1 MSSSTSGQSE
11 LITEE
16 CTALSFILDHLL
28 PPTQTIGDRDCPA
41 LSRVLFAALA
51 SATHTPEVQQSLVNE
66 VKSALHRALILPESN
81 EKHARIQALTS
92 LISTMIESC
101 PAPTTASSSQQNVQ
115 NSIRSQ
121 TSLMNAIVKNLLRR
135 GLVTDLARVTHSLD
149 LSSPNMAQTVNA
161 TLKPLE
167 TLSRIVNIPPQMAVR
182 SGSGRVSQPPQTTAN
197 TEAMEEDVTT
207 TLNNSQTVTFSVETE
222 NPTENMNESTVVSND
237 NTFADLQ
244 RENTSDANEFVSTE
258 AAVDDNVDNDYVA
271 HVLDSV
277 TFDQF
282 NDVHHPRSGT
292 FASDEIRTDD
302 DEEDQHTDEIETED
316 HNEEGE
322 HHENVVNSNGAESE
336 SGDESQSDD
345 DDDDDDDGSGA
356 DEERDDEDDDEDDDD
371 EHIDDDDDDDPEE
384 DDEAS
389 AYVDHDELGDQLFRY
404 HDRDD
409 GLVFDLEEMFPTS
422 VLHVGDRLSTLLP
435 IIGDEHTNGTDSTQ
449 PTVPPAPGNVSISH
463 PLLVRHGDATSGAVL
478 SHSATSGATTSGI
491 LANRSHR
498 SGRQRIY
505 RPSLGTN
512 AANHHSWHIPSGTRH
527 PNPPA
532 ILQRLL
538 GPNTAQDILQLTSS
552 SGLGTSSAPAQ
563 VILTSN
569 DFHILATDDELFELQ
584 NPSSFISGNAS
595 STLGSVPSAMLR
607 WTEES
612 RVLDGD
618 SLHDCVSLI
627 KKEIIDCLEKHRDE
641 ELNEKREKKK
651 KEEEA
656 KRAAEEETKSNE
668 PKPETNEQ
676 MNITTEKLA
685 ASLVEQVLGPAIQTT
700 ARNEANPL
708 ATPPTPPVSMEVTE
722 TTNGDMNSVQTDN
735 EVTEMVCTEAQVLPS
750 MPPINRLPDFQ
761 PIYDE
766 RQMEVN
772 QESADT
778 SLSPSIPPMPA
789 LTPLHTIETPTSSD
803 DTRDRP
809 PPPIRRESDEI
820 GSAIT
825 PEDLST
831 ITNTSSEGLN
841 IVANDDQQND
851 LSANAVVGSTTPEA
865 GTVVEV
871 QTNDEPTPS
880 NPNSTTP
887 NTNTEFSHI
896 LGGKSYILL
905 ICFGFVLNFIEL
917 ICVSDQEIPEGV
929 DPSFLAALPE
939 NIRQEVIAEHLRL
952 QRIQQQRTANNVP
965 TTQATSSNTTTTFTE
980 VNPEFLAALPPN
992 IQEEV
997 LAQQRAEQQRIQAQ
1011 NTNPETP
1018 VDAGNFIGTLP
1029 PGLRRQ
1035 VLADMDDSQL
1045 ALLPP
1050 DVASEAQ
1057 TLRQELEAR
1066 HRQIQERFFSSHAGT
1081 ALSRILRSAG
1091 MSSFYS
1097 YLSLV

>member
-1 MSSSTSGQSE
+1 M
-11 LITEE
+11 
-16 CTALSFILDHLL
+16 L

-81 EKHARIQALTS
+81 EKHSRIQALTS

-101 PAPTTASSSQQNVQ
+101 PAPATTSSSQQNTQ

-121 TSLMNAIVKNLLRR
+121 TSLMNPIVKNLLRR

-182 SGSGRVSQPPQTTAN
+182 SGKVMPPMQTASN
-197 TEAMEEDVTT
+197 TEAMEEDVSMAI
-207 TLNNSQTVTFSVETE
+207 NNSQTVTFSVDQA
-222 NPTENMNESTVVSND
+222 NPNDHNVAQVVSDD
-237 NTFADLQ
+237 NAFGGQ
-244 RENTSDANEFVSTE
+244 RETNATDENAFASNEG
-258 AAVDDNVDNDYVA
+258 AVDDNTDNDNEAYV
-271 HVLDSV
+271 LESV
-277 TFDQF
+277 TFEQF

-302 DEEDQHTDEIETED
+302 DEDQHNDEIETED

-345 DDDDDDDGSGA
+345 DDDDDDDDEEDGSGA
-356 DEERDDEDDDEDDDD
+356 DEERDEEDDDEDDDD
-371 EHIDDDDDDDPEE
+371 EHIDDDDDDPEE

-389 AYVDHDELGDQLFRY
+389 AYVDHDDIGDQFFRY
-404 HDRDD
+404 HERDD

-435 IIGDEHTNGTDSTQ
+435 IIGDEHTNGADTAQ

-463 PLLVRHGDATSGAVL
+463 PLLVRHGDASSGAVL
-478 SHSATSGATTSGI
+478 SHSAASGAAASGI

-512 AANHHSWHIPSGTRH
+512 AANHHSWHIPTAARH

-552 SGLGTSSAPAQ
+552 SGLANSSAPAQ

-584 NPSSFISGNAS
+584 NPNSFISGASS

-618 SLHDCVSLI
+618 SLHDCVALI

-641 ELNEKREKKK
+641 ELSEKREKKK

-656 KRAAEEETKSNE
+656 KRAAEEEEAKANE
-668 PKPETNEQ
+668 AREAKTEASEQ

-685 ASLVEQVLGPAIQTT
+685 ASLVEQVLGPAIQTSS
-700 ARNEANPL
+700 ARSSTNSQT
-708 ATPPTPPVSMEVTE
+708 TPPTPSMEAME
-722 TTNGDMNSVQTDN
+722 TTSNGEANSAQNDN
-735 EVTEMVCTEAQVLPS
+735 EVTEMVCTEAQVIPEMQRIS
-750 MPPINRLPDFQ
+750 EFVAER
-761 PIYDE
+761 DE
-766 RQMEVN
+766 DEPRMEVN
-772 QESADT
+772 HETADSALVT
-778 SLSPSIPPMPA
+778 SVIVPPIQPIA
-789 LTPLHTIETPTSSD
+789 PLQVIEPTQSHISST
-803 DTRDRP
+803 DTRTDDNGDRP
-809 PPPIRRESDEI
+809 PPPVRCESDEI
-820 GSAIT
+820 ANTIT

-831 ITNTSSEGLN
+831 VTNTSSEGLN
-841 IVANDDQQND
+841 IVTNEESQND
-851 LSANAVVGSTTPEA
+851 LSLNSMVGTTPEA
-865 GTVVEV
+865 CSVVEV
-871 QTNDEPTPS
+871 QTNDESQGANQSQT
-880 NPNSTTP
+880 NANN
-887 NTNTEFSHI
+887 NTSEFSHI
-896 LGGKSYILL
+896 LGGKSL
-905 ICFGFVLNFIEL
+905 FV
-917 ICVSDQEIPEGV
+917 
-929 DPSFLAALPE
+929 
-939 NIRQEVIAEHLRL
+939 
-952 QRIQQQRTANNVP
+952 
-965 TTQATSSNTTTTFTE
+965 
-980 VNPEFLAALPPN
+980 
-992 IQEEV
+992 
-997 LAQQRAEQQRIQAQ
+997 
-1011 NTNPETP
+1011 
-1018 VDAGNFIGTLP
+1018 
-1029 PGLRRQ
+1029 
-1035 VLADMDDSQL
+1035 
-1045 ALLPP
+1045 
-1050 DVASEAQ
+1050 
-1057 TLRQELEAR
+1057 R
-1066 HRQIQERFFSSHAGT
+1066 HF
-1081 ALSRILRSAG
+1081 
-1091 MSSFYS
+1091 
-1097 YLSLV
+1097 

>member
-1 MSSSTSGQSE
+1 M
-11 LITEE
+11 
-16 CTALSFILDHLL
+16 SFILDNLL

-182 SGSGRVSQPPQTTAN
+182 SGRVTQPPQTASN
-197 TEAMEEDVTT
+197 TEAMEEDVAT
-207 TLNNSQTVTFSVETE
+207 TLNNSTTVTFSVETS
-222 NPTENMNESTVVSND
+222 NPNENMNDSTVVAND
-237 NTFADLQ
+237 NTIVGLQ
-244 RENTSDANEFVSTE
+244 RENNSNANDFASTE
-258 AAVDDNVDNDYVA
+258 AVVDDTIDNDYVT
-271 HVLDSV
+271 HVLESV
-277 TFDQF
+277 TFENF

-302 DEEDQHTDEIETED
+302 DEEDQHNDEIETED

-345 DDDDDDDGSGA
+345 DDEDDEDGSGA
-356 DEERDDEDDDEDDDD
+356 DEERDDEDEDEDDDD

-389 AYVDHDELGDQLFRY
+389 AYVDHDEIGDQFFRY

-435 IIGDEHTNGTDSTQ
+435 IIGDEHANGADNTQ

-463 PLLVRHGDATSGAVL
+463 PLLVRHGDAASGAVL
-478 SHSATSGATTSGI
+478 SHSATSGAAASGI

-552 SGLGTSSAPAQ
+552 SGLGASSAPAQ

-584 NPSSFISGNAS
+584 NPSSFISGNTS

-627 KKEIIDCLEKHRDE
+627 KKEIIECLEKHRDE
-641 ELNEKREKKK
+641 ELTEKREKKR

-656 KRAAEEETKSNE
+656 KKAAEEENKANE
-668 PKPETNEQ
+668 PKTVSNEQ
-676 MNITTEKLA
+676 LNISTEKLA
-685 ASLVEQVLGPAIQTT
+685 ASLVEQVLGPAIQTSS
-700 ARNEANPL
+700 ARTEISSNS
-708 ATPPTPPVSMEVTE
+708 TPPTPPVSMDVMET
-722 TTNGDMNSVQTDN
+722 TTNGDLNSSQTDN
-735 EVTEMVCTEAQVLPS
+735 EVTEMVCTEAQVLPE
-750 MPPINRLPDFQ
+750 MPEINRIPDFQ

-772 QESADT
+772 NDSAET
-778 SLSPSIPPMPA
+778 TAPSMPQMPA
-789 LTPLHTIETPTSSD
+789 LTPLPQFAEPLLSSD
-803 DTRDRP
+803 DSRDRP
-809 PPPIRRESDEI
+809 PPPVRCESDEI

-831 ITNTSSEGLN
+831 VTNTSSEGLN
-841 IVANDDQQND
+841 IVPNEETQND
-851 LSANAVVGSTTPEA
+851 LSTSAAVVGSTTPEA

-871 QTNDEPTPS
+871 QTNDEPNAS
-880 NPNSTTP
+880 NQIQTIQS
-887 NTNTEFSHI
+887 NTSSEFSHI
-896 LGGKSYILL
+896 LGGK
-905 ICFGFVLNFIEL
+905 
-917 ICVSDQEIPEGV
+917 
-929 DPSFLAALPE
+929 
-939 NIRQEVIAEHLRL
+939 
-952 QRIQQQRTANNVP
+952 T
-965 TTQATSSNTTTTFTE
+965 
-980 VNPEFLAALPPN
+980 
-992 IQEEV
+992 
-997 LAQQRAEQQRIQAQ
+997 
-1011 NTNPETP
+1011 
-1018 VDAGNFIGTLP
+1018 
-1029 PGLRRQ
+1029 
-1035 VLADMDDSQL
+1035 
-1045 ALLPP
+1045 
-1050 DVASEAQ
+1050 
-1057 TLRQELEAR
+1057 
-1066 HRQIQERFFSSHAGT
+1066 
-1081 ALSRILRSAG
+1081 
-1091 MSSFYS
+1091 
-1097 YLSLV
+1097 

>member
-1 MSSSTSGQSE
+1 M
-11 LITEE
+11 
-16 CTALSFILDHLL
+16 SFILDHLL

-101 PAPTTASSSQQNVQ
+101 PAPTTASSQQNVQ

-182 SGSGRVSQPPQTTAN
+182 SGRVSQPPQTTSSA
-197 TEAMEEDVTT
+197 EAMEE
-207 TLNNSQTVTFSVETE
+207 
-222 NPTENMNESTVVSND
+222 VVSND
-237 NTFADLQ
+237 NTFSDLQ
-244 RENTSDANEFVSTE
+244 RENNSDANEFVSTE
-258 AAVDDNVDNDYVA
+258 ATVDDNVDNYVA
-271 HVLDSV
+271 HVLESV

-302 DEEDQHTDEIETED
+302 DEEDQHNDEIEAED

-345 DDDDDDDGSGA
+345 DDDEDDDGSGA
-356 DEERDDEDDDEDDDD
+356 DEERDDEDEDEDDDD

-389 AYVDHDELGDQLFRY
+389 AFVDHDEIGDQLFRY

-435 IIGDEHTNGTDSTQ
+435 IIGDEHANGTDSTQ

-463 PLLVRHGDATSGAVL
+463 PLLVRHGDATNGAVL
-478 SHSATSGATTSGI
+478 SHSATTGATASGI

-552 SGLGTSSAPAQ
+552 SGLGASSAPAQ

-569 DFHILATDDELFELQ
+569 DFHILATDDELFDLQ
-584 NPSSFISGNAS
+584 NPNSFISGNTS

-627 KKEIIDCLEKHRDE
+627 KKEIIECLEKHRYE
-641 ELNEKREKKK
+641 EL
-651 KEEEA
+651 
-656 KRAAEEETKSNE
+656 T
-668 PKPETNEQ
+668 
-676 MNITTEKLA
+676 
-685 ASLVEQVLGPAIQTT
+685 
-700 ARNEANPL
+700 
-708 ATPPTPPVSMEVTE
+708 
-722 TTNGDMNSVQTDN
+722 
-735 EVTEMVCTEAQVLPS
+735 
-750 MPPINRLPDFQ
+750 
-761 PIYDE
+761 
-766 RQMEVN
+766 
-772 QESADT
+772 
-778 SLSPSIPPMPA
+778 
-789 LTPLHTIETPTSSD
+789 
-803 DTRDRP
+803 
-809 PPPIRRESDEI
+809 
-820 GSAIT
+820 
-825 PEDLST
+825 
-831 ITNTSSEGLN
+831 
-841 IVANDDQQND
+841 
-851 LSANAVVGSTTPEA
+851 
-865 GTVVEV
+865 
-871 QTNDEPTPS
+871 
-880 NPNSTTP
+880 
-887 NTNTEFSHI
+887 
-896 LGGKSYILL
+896 
-905 ICFGFVLNFIEL
+905 
-917 ICVSDQEIPEGV
+917 
-929 DPSFLAALPE
+929 
-939 NIRQEVIAEHLRL
+939 
-952 QRIQQQRTANNVP
+952 
-965 TTQATSSNTTTTFTE
+965 
-980 VNPEFLAALPPN
+980 
-992 IQEEV
+992 
-997 LAQQRAEQQRIQAQ
+997 
-1011 NTNPETP
+1011 
-1018 VDAGNFIGTLP
+1018 
-1029 PGLRRQ
+1029 
-1035 VLADMDDSQL
+1035 
-1045 ALLPP
+1045 
-1050 DVASEAQ
+1050 
-1057 TLRQELEAR
+1057 
-1066 HRQIQERFFSSHAGT
+1066 
-1081 ALSRILRSAG
+1081 
-1091 MSSFYS
+1091 
-1097 YLSLV
+1097 

>member
-1 MSSSTSGQSE
+1 M
-11 LITEE
+11 
-16 CTALSFILDHLL
+16 

-81 EKHARIQALTS
+81 EKHSRIQALTS

-101 PAPTTASSSQQNVQ
+101 PAPTTASSSQQNTQ

-121 TSLMNAIVKNLLRR
+121 TSLMNPIVKNLLRR

-149 LSSPNMAQTVNA
+149 LSSPHMAQTVNA

-182 SGSGRVSQPPQTTAN
+182 SGKVIPPMQTNSNA
-197 TEAMEEDVTT
+197 EAMEEDVSM
-207 TLNNSQTVTFSVETE
+207 TLNNSQTVTFSADQSNANQRIEAQVI
-222 NPTENMNESTVVSND
+222 SND
-237 NTFADLQ
+237 SAFGDQ
-244 RENTSDANEFVSTE
+244 RETNTSDTNAFASNEG
-258 AAVDDNVDNDYVA
+258 AVDDNTDNDNEA
-271 HVLDSV
+271 FVLESV
-277 TFDQF
+277 TFEQF

-302 DEEDQHTDEIETED
+302 DEEDQHNEELEADE

-336 SGDESQSDD
+336 SGDDSQSDD
-345 DDDDDDDGSGA
+345 DEEDDDDDGSGA
-356 DEERDDEDDDEDDDD
+356 DEERDEEDDDEDDDD
-371 EHIDDDDDDDPEE
+371 EHIDDDDDDPEE

-389 AYVDHDELGDQLFRY
+389 AYVDHDEIGDQFFRY

-435 IIGDEHTNGTDSTQ
+435 IIGDEHTNGADTAQ

-478 SHSATSGATTSGI
+478 SHAATSGATASGI

-505 RPSLGTN
+505 RPSLSTN
-512 AANHHSWHIPSGTRH
+512 AANHHSWHIPTAARH

-552 SGLGTSSAPAQ
+552 SGLGNSSAPAQ

-584 NPSSFISGNAS
+584 NPNSFISGATS

-618 SLHDCVSLI
+618 SLHDCVALI

-641 ELNEKREKKK
+641 ELAEKREKKK

-656 KRAAEEETKSNE
+656 KKAAEEEEAKANEARE
-668 PKPETNEQ
+668 PKTETSEQ

-685 ASLVEQVLGPAIQTT
+685 ASLVEQVLGPAIQTSST
-700 ARNEANPL
+700 RSNTNSQTSPS
-708 ATPPTPPVSMEVTE
+708 TPSASMEAME
-722 TTNGDMNSVQTDN
+722 TTSNGDANNAQNDN
-735 EVTEMVCTEAQVLPS
+735 EVTEMLCTEAQVMS
-750 MPPINRLPDFQ
+750 EMPEMQRIPELITNRTE
-761 PIYDE
+761 DE
-766 RQMEVN
+766 RRMEVN
-772 QESADT
+772 HESGDNTLVT
-778 SLSPSIPPMPA
+778 SVIVTPMQTM
-789 LTPLHTIETPTSSD
+789 TPLQVIEPTQSPVSTTDARND
-803 DTRDRP
+803 DNSDRP
-809 PPPIRRESDEI
+809 PPPVRCESDEI
-820 GSAIT
+820 ANAIT

-831 ITNTSSEGLN
+831 VTNTSSEGLN
-841 IVANDDQQND
+841 IATNEDSQND
-851 LSANAVVGSTTPEA
+851 LSLNSLVGTTPEA
-865 GTVVEV
+865 CSVVEV
-871 QTNDEPTPS
+871 QTNDES
-880 NPNSTTP
+880 SAANQSQ
-887 NTNTEFSHI
+887 TNANNNGSEFSHI
-896 LGGKSYILL
+896 LGGK
-905 ICFGFVLNFIEL
+905 
-917 ICVSDQEIPEGV
+917 
-929 DPSFLAALPE
+929 
-939 NIRQEVIAEHLRL
+939 
-952 QRIQQQRTANNVP
+952 T
-965 TTQATSSNTTTTFTE
+965 
-980 VNPEFLAALPPN
+980 
-992 IQEEV
+992 
-997 LAQQRAEQQRIQAQ
+997 
-1011 NTNPETP
+1011 
-1018 VDAGNFIGTLP
+1018 
-1029 PGLRRQ
+1029 
-1035 VLADMDDSQL
+1035 
-1045 ALLPP
+1045 
-1050 DVASEAQ
+1050 
-1057 TLRQELEAR
+1057 
-1066 HRQIQERFFSSHAGT
+1066 
-1081 ALSRILRSAG
+1081 
-1091 MSSFYS
+1091 
-1097 YLSLV
+1097 